1 MRAFTDADRV
11 LMADPVFS
19 ERYQH
24 AAAHDGRYD
33 GHYVTGWRM
42 SENFCRPGCASRTPR
57 PSRVVF
63 YRTAAAAHAA
73 GLLPCPRCRPDMTPP
88 APELTTGDSVAVRAL
103 RLIAD
108 GEIDRRGVSG
118 VAKKVGVTPR
128 HLLRAVELHADCGPL
143 DIARAGRA
151 RLARLLLTS
160 TALPMRDVAVA
171 AGFTSVRQ
179 FNSTV
184 LDLYRVTPGVI
195 RFGPRRAASVP
206 REPGPLVVRC
216 VLPALR
222 PIPADVFADLADGAV
237 PEVEEGADHWF
248 ARTVRLPHG
257 AGHARIDVD
266 GSGRLLAR
274 LTVADLR
281 DFTPL
286 MHRVGQLVVG
296 WGAAADTV
304 QAPGATDQT
313 EALIRAVLRRHAATP
328 VARTMLGGMVA
339 ALGEVT
345 PWGRLFPTARAI
357 AESGSAIL
365 RGPRER
371 VDAVLRV
378 AGALASG
385 RIDVDAG
392 WSWQALLDRHA
403 VALGL

>member
-1 MRAFTDADRV
+1 
-11 LMADPVFS
+11 
-19 ERYQH
+19 
-24 AAAHDGRYD
+24 
-33 GHYVTGWRM
+33 
-42 SENFCRPGCASRTPR
+42 
-57 PSRVVF
+57 
-63 YRTAAAAHAA
+63 
-73 GLLPCPRCRPDMTPP
+73 MTPP
-88 APELTTGDSVAVRAL
+88 SPELTTGDSVAARGL

-108 GEIDRRGVSG
+108 GEIDRRGVGG

-128 HLLRAVELHADCGPL
+128 HLLRAIEVAADCGPL
-143 DIARAGRA
+143 DVARAGRA

-179 FNSTV
+179 FNSTIV
-184 LDLYRVTPGVI
+184 ELYKVTPGAI
-195 RFGPRRAASVP
+195 RFGPRRAATGP
-206 REPGPLVVRC
+206 REPSPLVVRC

-222 PIPADVFADLADGAV
+222 PISAEVFAGLAANSI

-257 AGHARIDVD
+257 AGHARIDLD

-281 DFTPL
+281 DFAPL
-286 MHRVGQLVVG
+286 MHRIEELVVG
-296 WGAAADTV
+296 SGGPAEAV
-304 QAPGATDQT
+304 QAPGATDPS
-313 EALIRAVLRRHAATP
+313 EALIRAVLRRYASTT

-357 AESGSAIL
+357 AESGPQIL
-365 RGPRER
+365 RGPQER

-378 AGALASG
+378 ADALSSG
-385 RIDVDAG
+385 GIDVDGG
-392 WSWQALLDRHA
+392 WSWSALLKRHG
-403 VALGL
+403 VTLGL